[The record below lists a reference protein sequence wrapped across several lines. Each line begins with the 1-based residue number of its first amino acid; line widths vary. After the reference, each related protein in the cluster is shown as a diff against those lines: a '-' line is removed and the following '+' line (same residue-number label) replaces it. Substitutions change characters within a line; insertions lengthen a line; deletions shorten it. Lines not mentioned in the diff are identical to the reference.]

1 MADLIELSSRI
12 IDTGSLTERTN
23 RITFELSEVADGLSI
38 VEAFSHI
45 WSIDTGDGLV
55 LIDASGSQAGSA
67 CIDAIRTWREDRVHT
82 IVYTHGHAD
91 HVGGSPAIIADG
103 VNRGHA
109 TPDVVAHDAVH
120 ARFDRYRETAG
131 LQLAINSRQ
140 FGGTKKNPD
149 LMNAG
154 TGRYIPDDVAVPN
167 ITHESGMELT
177 IGNTHFELH
186 HANGETDDHTWLWDA
201 DRKAVYVGDLFMWN
215 FPNAGNPQK
224 VQRFA
229 GDWATALR
237 DMIAKGPELLLP
249 AHGLPVAGEERV
261 ALVLDASASALEYL
275 VRETVALMNEGATLD
290 TIIHSVRLPEQFE
303 GLPYLT
309 PTYDEPEFVVRG
321 IYRLYGGWWDGDPS
335 TLHPAPKAAL
345 GAEVSALAGGAGA
358 LARRALELSQAG
370 ELAVAAHLV
379 EMATQG
385 DPSNGEVHEI
395 RKQVYSARRA
405 AATSLMA
412 KGIYKSAI
420 NSSIEALGE

>member
-12 IDTGSLTERTN
+12 IDSGVATEATN
-23 RITFELSEVADGLSI
+23 RITFELSEVAEGISI

-109 TPDVVAHDAVH
+109 TPDVVGHEAIHD
-120 ARFDRYRETAG
+120 RFARYRETAG

-140 FGGTKKNPD
+140 FGGTQKIPD
-149 LMNAG
+149 LMKAG
-154 TGRYIPDDVAVPN
+154 PGRYIPDDVAVPN
-167 ITHESGMELT
+167 ITHDAGMELT
-177 IGNTHFELH
+177 IGDTHFELH

-201 DRKAVYVGDLFMWN
+201 ERQAVYVGDLFMWN

-229 GDWATALR
+229 GDWAAALR

-249 AHGLPVAGEERV
+249 AHGLPVAGRDRID
-261 ALVLDASASALEYL
+261 LVLDASASALEFL

-290 TIIHSVRLPEQFE
+290 TIIHSVKLPERFE

-345 GAEVSALAGGAGA
+345 GAEVAALAGGAGA
-358 LARRALELSQAG
+358 LAQRALELSESG

-379 EMATQG
+379 EMAAQAEPT
-385 DPSNGEVHEI
+385 NGEVHEI
-395 RKQVYSARRA
+395 RKQVYTARRA
-405 AATSLMA
+405 VATSLMA

-420 NSSIEALGE
+420 NTSIEALGE